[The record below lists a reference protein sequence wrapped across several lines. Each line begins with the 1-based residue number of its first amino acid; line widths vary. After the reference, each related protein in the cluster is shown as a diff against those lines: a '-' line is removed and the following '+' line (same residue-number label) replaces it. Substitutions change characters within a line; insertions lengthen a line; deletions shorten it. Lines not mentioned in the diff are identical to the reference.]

1 MARTTKTPTSWDSIF
16 FNTPEQKV
24 LRFLM
29 GSSDS
34 SYSLRVL
41 VSKLKGVRGLGGLQ
55 GLEKILTQLEEIG
68 VVNFIDNRR
77 GIRIQD
83 ENPAVSIGR
92 RLWALCEIEGLYKQL
107 ETICTKGVITEAL
120 PGEIRLY
127 VITDKAEEARQFI
140 EQSPVGKTINLT
152 AHTRDEFDSVPKK
165 DPKLYSQLVNGVL
178 VWGSSW

>member
-1 MARTTKTPTSWDSIF
+1 MARSAKLPASWDSVF

-24 LRFLM
+24 LRFLL
-29 GSSDS
+29 GSPDS

-55 GLEKILTQLEEIG
+55 GLEKILVQLEEIG

-77 GIRIQD
+77 GIRVQD
-83 ENPAVSIGR
+83 EHPAVSIGR
-92 RLWALCEIEGLYKQL
+92 RLWALCEVEGLHKQL
-107 ETICTKGVITEAL
+107 QEICSKGIITEAL

-127 VITDKAEEARQFI
+127 VVTDKSEEAKQFI
-140 EQSPVGKTINLT
+140 EQSPVGKSISLT
-152 AHTRDEFDSVPKK
+152 TQTRDEFESVAKR
-165 DPKLYSQLVNGVL
+165 DPKLHSQIINGVL